1 MCFQACKLQQCWVPV
16 CQILVFTSRFCFV
29 YMYVHACGRVD
40 VHVFLGSPIRG
51 MKKLNRTEMLFF
63 CIHGWAAWRREKR
76 NVCGG
81 EDGKTMGGW
90 SMAHIDLQD
99 DGLVRMWDAGV
110 PWCTYFLAFCSRDH
124 ERMSLRTTPQ
134 LISLTAGVGS
144 GPPVSLVLRP
154 GHSRAFEA
162 LVV

>member
-1 MCFQACKLQQCWVPV
+1 
-16 CQILVFTSRFCFV
+16 
-29 YMYVHACGRVD
+29 
-40 VHVFLGSPIRG
+40 
-51 MKKLNRTEMLFF
+51 
-63 CIHGWAAWRREKR
+63 
-76 NVCGG
+76 
-81 EDGKTMGGW
+81 
-90 SMAHIDLQD
+90 MAHIDLQD

-110 PWCTYFLAFCSRDH
+110 PWCTYFLAFCSNCSRDH
-124 ERMSLRTTPQ
+124 ERMSLWTTPQ